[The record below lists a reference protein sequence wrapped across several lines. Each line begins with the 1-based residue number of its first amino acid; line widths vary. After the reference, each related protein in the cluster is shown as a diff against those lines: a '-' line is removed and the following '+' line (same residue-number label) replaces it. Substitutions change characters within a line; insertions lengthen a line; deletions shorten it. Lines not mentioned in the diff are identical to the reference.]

1 MAEFISLLSE
11 ASHHV
16 DKAKSLII
24 NLGGNTNYYAGEGHD
39 HIATDGSVT
48 FGRPGL
54 RGDAQKINLEIRDL
68 EISQI
73 PLVSERNDLI
83 NSYIQAATNGTLT
96 EEFTAQAV
104 NRLGE
109 IDADI
114 AAIDA
119 QIEVEKSNLESEFQN
134 IYESKLEELEAS
146 FESIPPFESDLR
158 EAILEEIE
166 LRESLFNSGITEPYM
181 QEVLLDMSRNDS
193 AGIRNSVDRIVDGD
207 VNMYTFTEL
216 EVPLGEAIAFDR
228 NFDPTSQVALF
239 VPPSD
244 RILVTSRNA
253 GGFYVGNGNILMRD
267 DQGTVVMVHEVNHAL
282 NSDNNDIFLDGQTGD
297 ARRAITS
304 FTTEVR
310 AYDVDN
316 RYFDEME
323 TTVAALAASTTLAD
337 YKKII
342 LGELGYDPENLVGN
356 QIHLAEQ
363 VDNIIADL
371 PEDLTDVDDLSPDQQ
386 RQIESLFISDLI
398 LVRSDLYE
406 EAADQYEN
414 NEEVRDI
421 LNEIMTDGPGGN
433 FDNSD
438 PNPPEPEP
446 EVESEP
452 LSWWERIFGGG

>member
-1 MAEFISLLSE
+1 MAEFISLLGVASE
-11 ASHHV
+11 HV
-16 DKAKSLII
+16 EKAKSLIVK
-24 NLGGNTNYYAGEGHD
+24 LGGNTNYYAGEGHD

-54 RGDAQKINLEIRDL
+54 RGDAQRINLEIREL
-68 EISQI
+68 EISQL

-83 NSYIQAATNGTLT
+83 NNYIQASMDGLVT
-96 EEFTAQAV
+96 EEVTAETV
-104 NRLGE
+104 RILTE
-109 IDADI
+109 IDAKI
-114 AAIDA
+114 ASIDD
-119 QIEVEKSNLESEFQN
+119 QIENENINLESEFQN
-134 IYESKLEELEAS
+134 IYESKLEELES
-146 FESIPPFESDLR
+146 NFESIPPFESDLR
-158 EAILEEIE
+158 ESILEEIE
-166 LRESLFNSGITEPYM
+166 LRESLFNSGVTEPYM
-181 QEVLLDMSRNDS
+181 QDVLLGMSRNES
-193 AGIRNSVDRIVDGD
+193 EGIRNSVDRIVEGD

-239 VPPSD
+239 VPPED
-244 RILVTSRNA
+244 RILITSRNA

-282 NSDNNDIFLDGQTGD
+282 NADNNDIFLDGQTGD

-356 QIHLAEQ
+356 QIHLADQ
-363 VDNIIADL
+363 IDNIIADL
-371 PEDLTDVDDLSPDQQ
+371 PEDLADITPDQE

-421 LNEIMTDGPGGN
+421 LNEIMSDGPGGN

-446 EVESEP
+446 AEEEP

>member
-1 MAEFISLLSE
+1 MAEFISLLGVASE
-11 ASHHV
+11 HV
-16 DKAKSLII
+16 EKAKSLIVK
-24 NLGGNTNYYAGEGHD
+24 LGGNTNYYAGEGHD

-54 RGDAQKINLEIRDL
+54 RGDAQRINLEIREL
-68 EISQI
+68 EISQL

-83 NSYIQAATNGTLT
+83 NNYIQASMDGLVTEEVTAETVRILT
-96 EEFTAQAV
+96 E
-104 NRLGE
+104 
-109 IDADI
+109 IDSKI
-114 AAIDA
+114 ASIDD
-119 QIEVEKSNLESEFQN
+119 QIENEKINLESEFQN
-134 IYESKLEELEAS
+134 IYESKLEELES
-146 FESIPPFESDLR
+146 NFESIPPFESDLR
-158 EAILEEIE
+158 ESILEEIE
-166 LRESLFNSGITEPYM
+166 LRESLFNSGVTEPYM
-181 QEVLLDMSRNDS
+181 QDVLLGMSRNES
-193 AGIRNSVDRIVDGD
+193 EGIRNSVDRIVEGD

-239 VPPSD
+239 VPPED
-244 RILVTSRNA
+244 RILITSRNA

-282 NSDNNDIFLDGQTGD
+282 NADNNDIFLDGQTGD

-342 LGELGYDPENLVGN
+342 LGELGYDHENLVGN
-356 QIHLAEQ
+356 QIHLADQ
-363 VDNIIADL
+363 IDNIIADL
-371 PEDLTDVDDLSPDQQ
+371 PEDLADITPDQEH
-386 RQIESLFISDLI
+386 QIESLFISDLI

-421 LNEIMTDGPGGN
+421 LNEIMSDGPGGN

-446 EVESEP
+446 SEEEP

>member
-1 MAEFISLLSE
+1 MAEFISLLGVASE
-11 ASHHV
+11 HV
-16 DKAKSLII
+16 EKAKSLIVK
-24 NLGGNTNYYAGEGHD
+24 LGGNTNYYAGEGHD

-54 RGDAQKINLEIRDL
+54 RGDAQRINLEIREL
-68 EISQI
+68 EISQL

-83 NSYIQAATNGTLT
+83 NNYIQASMDGLVTEEVTAETVRILT
-96 EEFTAQAV
+96 E
-104 NRLGE
+104 
-109 IDADI
+109 IDSKI
-114 AAIDA
+114 ASIDD
-119 QIEVEKSNLESEFQN
+119 QIENEKINLESEFQN
-134 IYESKLEELEAS
+134 IYESKLEELES
-146 FESIPPFESDLR
+146 NFESIPPFESDLR
-158 EAILEEIE
+158 ESILEEIE
-166 LRESLFNSGITEPYM
+166 LRESLFNSGVTEPYM
-181 QEVLLDMSRNDS
+181 QDVLLGMSRNES
-193 AGIRNSVDRIVDGD
+193 EGIRNSVDRIVEGD

-239 VPPSD
+239 VPPED
-244 RILVTSRNA
+244 RILITSRNA

-282 NSDNNDIFLDGQTGD
+282 NADNNDIFLDGQTGD

-356 QIHLAEQ
+356 QIHLADQ
-363 VDNIIADL
+363 IDNIIADL
-371 PEDLTDVDDLSPDQQ
+371 PEDLADITPDQE

-421 LNEIMTDGPGGN
+421 LNEIMSDGPGGN

-446 EVESEP
+446 AEEEP